1 MSEKVVSFPTHEVSF
16 YEAWHIVKCA
26 LNDDSVALKSKVLA
40 IEKVSEME
48 THNSITKAD
57 LVNALRWIFA
67 HYDFGEA

>member
-1 MSEKVVSFPTHEVSF
+1 MSEKLVQFPTHEVSF
-16 YEAWHIVKCA
+16 YEAWHIVKYS
-26 LNDDSVALKSKVLA
+26 LNDDSVAHKSKVLA

-67 HYDFGEA
+67 HYDFDEI